1 MKLCVTGGAGY
12 IGSIVAQTLVEE
24 GHDVTV
30 IDNLSTGHNSALPE
44 GARLIEGDI
53 RDRGTLDRAL
63 GTGIDAVLH
72 FAAMSIVPDSVK
84 EPMAY
89 YDNNVGGT
97 IRLLEAVQK
106 FGIGKFVFSSSAA
119 VYGNPE
125 ELPII
130 ETAPCRPSTPY
141 GFSKLMVEQ
150 MLHSC
155 RIACGLS
162 YVSLRYFNAGGST
175 GQHGEHHEPETHLI
189 PVVLDVVA
197 GKRATF
203 SVFGNDY
210 DTPDGTCIRD
220 YIHVRDLALAHVL
233 SLGAME
239 NGFSGVLNLGSEA
252 PFTVLEVIKTV
263 ERITGKPVDYEIGE
277 RRPGDPPALLASS
290 QKAEKTLGWTKTH
303 SSLEEIVRSAYE
315 WRLQHPEGYAS

>member
-12 IGSIVAQTLVEE
+12 IGSVVAQVLVDE

-30 IDNLSTGHNSALPE
+30 IDNLSTGHTEAIPE

-53 RDRGTLDRAL
+53 RDGDTLDRAL

-72 FAAMSIVPDSVK
+72 FAAMSVVPESVE

-89 YDNNVGGT
+89 YDNNVGGS

-106 FGIGKFVFSSSAA
+106 YGIGKFVFSSSAA

-125 ELPII
+125 ELPIV
-130 ETAPCRPSTPY
+130 ETARCEPSNPY

-175 GQHGEHHEPETHLI
+175 DRHGEYHNPETHLI
-189 PVVLDVVA
+189 PVILDVVM
-197 GKRATF
+197 GKRGAF
-203 SVFGNDY
+203 SVFGDDY

-220 YIHVRDLALAHVL
+220 YIHVRDLADAHVL
-233 SLGAME
+233 SLKAME
-239 NGFSGVLNLGSEA
+239 DGFSGVLNLGSET

-263 ERITGKPVDYEIGE
+263 ERVTGKKVNYQVGD

-290 QKAEKTLGWTKTH
+290 QKAEEVLGWRKTH
-303 SSLEEIVRSAYE
+303 SSLEKIVRSAYE
-315 WRLQHPEGYAS
+315 WRLQHPDGYTS